1 MNAWVRIAITTVA
14 LFVTAAGAAA
24 QGVSPLTTPLS
35 TACIPTVQT
44 IHGVSVSVSCG
55 PAKASVTYKGKTYK
69 FSVGR
74 CHKIGGAY
82 FVNIGKS
89 AALGDTPVA
98 YAFDVGVSSYP
109 APHDGTY
116 HTTVTLVWQIPG
128 HRFQLKAPYNVTL
141 SGKLTKGTF
150 SGTVLRSGTAVAKG
164 SWTC

>member
-1 MNAWVRIAITTVA
+1 MNMWSRILITAVA
-14 LFVTAAGAAA
+14 LLLTATGAAA
-24 QGVSPLTTPLS
+24 RAVSPLASPVS
-35 TACIPTVQT
+35 VACTPTVET

-74 CHKIGGAY
+74 CHKVGGAY

-109 APHDGTY
+109 KPHDGTY

-128 HRFQLKAPYNVTL
+128 KRFQLKAPYNVTL

-150 SGTVLRSGTAVAKG
+150 SGTVLRSGPAVAKG